1 MIMTTPKQEGYF
13 MPGEWH
19 PHTACWMAWPCA
31 ADAFSRA
38 PMDLETAHKS
48 AKKCW
53 AEVANAVS
61 RFEPLYMLTNKEDL
75 GETKSLCGPDIN
87 IIETELDDGWFRDS
101 GPSFV
106 INKTGDVAGVNWI
119 FNGWGNRGPHE
130 RDNRAAGFVL
140 DRMGI
145 KKYDSPLVLEGGGIH
160 VDGEGTVL
168 LTESVQLNKNR
179 NPELSKNEVEN
190 YLREYLNV
198 EKIIWLCGDRN
209 QTSTDGHV
217 DAVASFIRPGR
228 ILLGTSNDTTH
239 PDYETFQKNREILEN
254 NRDAQG
260 RAFEIV
266 EITEPYEILANGT
279 QVKGIYVNFY
289 MANNGI
295 VMPKFDFPKYDQAA
309 LDIFT
314 REFPDREI
322 VQVSTRMILF
332 GGGNIHCIT
341 QQQPAPNQIG

>member
-1 MIMTTPKQEGYF
+1 MTTPKQEGYF

-19 PHTACWMAWPCA
+19 PHTACWMCWPCA
-31 ADAFSRA
+31 AETFSPA

-53 AEVANAVS
+53 AEVAKAIS
-61 RFEPLYMLTNKEDL
+61 RFEPLYMLTNREEL
-75 GETKSLCGPDIN
+75 GEAKLLCGPDIN
-87 IIETELDDGWFRDS
+87 VIETELDDGWSRDI

-106 INKTGDVAGVNWI
+106 INKSGDIAGVNWI
-119 FNGWGNRGPHE
+119 FNGWGNRGPHD
-130 RDNRAAGFVL
+130 RDNEAAGFIL
-140 DRMGI
+140 DRLGI
-145 KKYDSPLVLEGGGIH
+145 KKYNSPLVLEGGGIH

-217 DAVASFIRPGR
+217 DAVVSFIKPGR
-228 ILLGTSNDTTH
+228 VLLAVSDDTTH

-254 NRDAQG
+254 SRDAQG
-260 RAFEIV
+260 RAFAIV
-266 EITEPYEILANGT
+266 EITEPYEIMANGT

-289 MANNGI
+289 MANSGI
-295 VMPKFDFPKYDQAA
+295 VMPKFDFPEYDKAA

-322 VQVSTRMILF
+322 VQVATRMILF

-341 QQQPAPNQIG
+341 QQQPEPFLKGKH